1 MNKIL
6 ASLLAGTFALSM
18 GTAAFAADAAKP
30 VEAAKAETAAPA
42 KADPVKTE
50 KKKSSKKAKDEAKPL
65 DSAPA
70 AK

>member
-6 ASLLAGTFALSM
+6 ASLLAGSVALAIGS
-18 GTAAFAADAAKP
+18 TAFAADAAKP
-30 VEAAKAETAAPA
+30 VDATKVETVAPA

-50 KKKSSKKAKDEAKPL
+50 KKKSSKKAKDEAKPAEV
-65 DSAPA
+65 APV

>member
-6 ASLLAGTFALSM
+6 ASLLAGSVALAIGS
-18 GTAAFAADAAKP
+18 TAFAADAPKP
-30 VEAAKAETAAPA
+30 VDAAKAETAAPS

-50 KKKSSKKAKDEAKPL
+50 KKKSSKKAKDEAKPAEV
-65 DSAPA
+65 APT